1 MDVATAA
8 IRLASMTAA
17 STAPLLSDD
26 QINALLA
33 MAATADA
40 AGLAPTEDDWVP
52 TYDLNRAAAEGWRWK
67 AAALATE
74 FDFEADGAVFN
85 RQQQIDNCL
94 KMAAQYGRKIMGSI
108 GVVSAMALEH
118 PAEDDDDLTN

>member
-1 MDVATAA
+1 MNEAA
-8 IRLASMTAA
+8 ALVRLKAMTAA
-17 STAPLLSDD
+17 TTEPTLSDGELETLLD
-26 QINALLA
+26 MARLADSEGNAP
-33 MAATADA
+33 ADA
-40 AGLAPTEDDWVP
+40 EWTPTF
-52 TYDLNRAAAEGWRWK
+52 DLNRAAAEGWRWK